1 MISGLIRYLRDP
13 LHKNSLFLIGSY
25 IAIAVLGFIFW
36 IIAARLYTS
45 EEVGLA
51 TALVSAILLLNILS
65 KLGVDI
71 SLIRFLPNEVDKR
84 GMINTSFTIV
94 GLFSVALAIIF
105 ILGLRLWSPALLII
119 REKLS
124 YSLLFV
130 LFNVATTFVLLQ
142 QQGIFVALRATQF
155 SFVIQVI
162 AGLRLLLLVCAVSF
176 GTYGIFS
183 SWGLA
188 SCVAFAAGILFLMR
202 LQPRYRPVPGIQK
215 RLAGNML
222 HFSIS
227 NYLADSLKD
236 LPGFILPLLIINILK
251 PEMGAYFYIAW
262 TIIGAILMIPYG
274 TCFSLLAEGSYQPE
288 RLRSDV
294 IRAMKFIF
302 LLLIPAILL
311 VFLLGDRLL
320 SLFGREY
327 SDNAFKLLWI
337 LALSGIPIAFNTL
350 YITVKRVQQQFKP
363 VLGIYAFIALFT
375 IGASYALMK
384 EEGLVGIGIAWTL
397 GQAIVSLFLGAAILR
412 RRVQGIRPSSR

>member
-1 MISGLIRYLRDP
+1 
-13 LHKNSLFLIGSY
+13 
-25 IAIAVLGFIFW
+25 
-36 IIAARLYTS
+36 
-45 EEVGLA
+45 
-51 TALVSAILLLNILS
+51 
-65 KLGVDI
+65 
-71 SLIRFLPNEVDKR
+71 
-84 GMINTSFTIV
+84 
-94 GLFSVALAIIF
+94 
-105 ILGLRLWSPALLII
+105 
-119 REKLS
+119 
-124 YSLLFV
+124 
-130 LFNVATTFVLLQ
+130 
-142 QQGIFVALRATQF
+142 
-155 SFVIQVI
+155 
-162 AGLRLLLLVCAVSF
+162 
-176 GTYGIFS
+176 
-183 SWGLA
+183 
-188 SCVAFAAGILFLMR
+188 
-202 LQPRYRPVPGIQK
+202 
-215 RLAGNML
+215 ML

-236 LPGFILPLLIINILK
+236 LPGFILPLLIINVLK
-251 PEMGAYFYIAW
+251 PEMEAYFYIAW

-412 RRVQGIRPSSR
+412 RRVQGIRPSSW